1 MRRGPSRLDGRRAA
15 GVLAAWAGPGPLRA
29 AARGPG
35 PRGRPPAADRRRAR
49 AVSSGAPAVESVEE
63 VELHKE
69 ASQSYVTYAMSVIV
83 GRALPD
89 ARDGLKPVHRRIIF
103 AMHDLNLTSDK
114 PFRKCARVVGEV
126 LGKYHPHGDVA
137 VYDALVRLAQSFSMR
152 APLVDGH
159 GNFGSVDND
168 PPAAMRY
175 TECRLRKFASDVFLH
190 DVGFDTVDMVPTF
203 DASQE
208 EPTVLPARVPNLL
221 VNGST
226 GIAVG
231 MATKIP
237 PHNLGE
243 VVAGLK
249 ALIRDPD
256 VSDAALMEHIPA
268 PDFPT
273 GGTILS
279 RESSLRKVY
288 SEGAGKVVLRGT
300 AHVEEFKRG
309 RGAVRELIVITEIPF
324 QTNKSAL
331 VENIADLVNRKVL
344 EGVSD
349 LRDES
354 DRDGMRVVLELK
366 TGANSNVLMNNLF
379 KKTQLQVAYHCN
391 MVAIVDGVPRTLSLR
406 QMLAHF
412 LEFRVETAER
422 RARYELEQ
430 ATRREHVVAGLLL
443 ASRDIETVIG
453 TIRGAESTAD
463 ANVQLQAALALSKAQ
478 AAAVLDM
485 PLRRLNRLE
494 RGSLAGEQQE
504 LQEKMGSLSKLLGDR
519 ASLLKAIEADLD
531 GIAGEFGSERVCRIS
546 ADSSDLSV
554 KDLIPNTQSII
565 TLSGKGYI
573 KRMATAGFSVQ
584 QRGGK
589 GKAGGNFAGNDD
601 TLNQAMQVY
610 AHDALLFFARN
621 GKVFSVGAHEIPE
634 TARNRQG
641 MSVPQLVKG
650 LSGAAIT
657 TVLPVSSEAEAEEH
671 LIMATRK
678 GTLKRM
684 VANEFSNIQA
694 SGRVAIKLAEGDSLD
709 FVQGGG
715 DGDTL
720 LLATATGMVMHTDI
734 LADQLRPMG
743 RTARGVKGITMDGD
757 DRVVGM
763 AVVPEELRGSKSGPW
778 LLFVTKEGQ
787 GKCVRLS
794 SFTTQRRGGRGRIGL
809 KFNDGDGLAAM
820 HLLASRDAEVMIATS
835 GGLVNKCKATD
846 IPIYERTAKGVRV
859 MTLNDG
865 DTVQSVAVLEADIR
879 SVTASD

>member
-1 MRRGPSRLDGRRAA
+1 M
-15 GVLAAWAGPGPLRA
+15 
-29 AARGPG
+29 
-35 PRGRPPAADRRRAR
+35 
-49 AVSSGAPAVESVEE
+49 
-63 VELHKE
+63 
-69 ASQSYVTYAMSVIV
+69 
-83 GRALPD
+83 
-89 ARDGLKPVHRRIIF
+89 
-103 AMHDLNLTSDK
+103 
-114 PFRKCARVVGEV
+114 
-126 LGKYHPHGDVA
+126 
-137 VYDALVRLAQSFSMR
+137 
-152 APLVDGH
+152 
-159 GNFGSVDND
+159 
-168 PPAAMRY
+168 
-175 TECRLRKFASDVFLH
+175 
-190 DVGFDTVDMVPTF
+190 
-203 DASQE
+203 
-208 EPTVLPARVPNLL
+208 
-221 VNGST
+221 
-226 GIAVG
+226 
-231 MATKIP
+231 
-237 PHNLGE
+237 
-243 VVAGLK
+243 
-249 ALIRDPD
+249 
-256 VSDAALMEHIPA
+256 
-268 PDFPT
+268 
-273 GGTILS
+273 
-279 RESSLRKVY
+279 
-288 SEGAGKVVLRGT
+288 
-300 AHVEEFKRG
+300 
-309 RGAVRELIVITEIPF
+309 
-324 QTNKSAL
+324 
-331 VENIADLVNRKVL
+331 
-344 EGVSD
+344 
-349 LRDES
+349 
-354 DRDGMRVVLELK
+354 
-366 TGANSNVLMNNLF
+366 
-379 KKTQLQVAYHCN
+379 
-391 MVAIVDGVPRTLSLR
+391 
-406 QMLAHF
+406 
-412 LEFRVETAER
+412 
-422 RARYELEQ
+422 
-430 ATRREHVVAGLLL
+430 
-443 ASRDIETVIG
+443 
-453 TIRGAESTAD
+453 
-463 ANVQLQAALALSKAQ
+463 
-478 AAAVLDM
+478 
-485 PLRRLNRLE
+485 
-494 RGSLAGEQQE
+494 
-504 LQEKMGSLSKLLGDR
+504 
-519 ASLLKAIEADLD
+519 
-531 GIAGEFGSERVCRIS
+531 
-546 ADSSDLSV
+546 
-554 KDLIPNTQSII
+554 IPNTQSII

-835 GGLVNKCKATD
+835 GGLVNKCKAMD
-846 IPIYERTAKGVRV
+846 IPMPFSSKAATSDPYVVIKVAGRPEKKTRTRLATLSPVWNEVFAFDLHHGVDVRV
-859 MTLNDG
+859 VEAVRHDVREDG
-865 DTVQSVAVLEADIR
+865 RLRNGRGAVDLIGPVGDAPERRVVTNHRAEVRIRPDVRTSDREQQGTIGTEGDVVGSGRLSQLIERDIDVLDERNMGERPVEIAGHEADPPDAGIARCLGNSHLTDPDHAIGIGFEAHRTVQAFENDL
-879 SVTASD
+879 TGASEGRPGERKGAQAGDSE